1 MDTVAALV
9 LNGRARRA
17 SGLADRFRARAAAG
31 GHTPLVLMT
40 TPQDDGTGAARQALS
55 AGAAVVFAAGG
66 DGTVRAC
73 AQALA
78 GTDVPLAIVPAGSAN
93 LTARALRLPRG
104 LEAALDAGFGGA
116 ERRLD
121 LALVANAGVHSASGD
136 GPVRDGPDAGMMCA
150 AMAGIGVDAA
160 VVGGTPDGLKRRAG
174 WPAYAAAAFG
184 HLLGPLGE
192 FMISLDGGP
201 PVSHWARSVVVGNCG
216 LLPGGFPI
224 LPDARPDD
232 GVLDI
237 GILAPAGLPGWVSVG
252 CRAVLGS
259 RRDDA
264 QLTRLRARTVRVQ
277 ASVPQPRQV
286 DGEVIGAAAELTV
299 SVRPAALRVRV
310 SSGYLLPG
318 GSPAG

>member
-1 MDTVAALV
+1 MVAALV
-9 LNGRARRA
+9 LNGRARRVA
-17 SGLADRFRARAAAG
+17 GLADRFRTRAAAG
-31 GHTPLVLMT
+31 GYAPLILMT

-55 AGAAVVFAAGG
+55 ADAAVVFAGGG

-73 AQALA
+73 AQALD

-93 LTARALRLPRG
+93 LTARALGLPRD
-104 LEAALDAGFGGA
+104 LAAALDTGFGAA

-121 LALVANAGVHSASGD
+121 LALVGGGPGDASAGDWSGGG
-136 GPVRDGPDAGMMCA
+136 GPEAGMICV

-160 VVGGTPDGLKRRAG
+160 VVGGTPDGLKQRAG

-184 HLLGPLGE
+184 HLLGPLVD
-192 FMISLDGGP
+192 FTISLDGGP
-201 PVSHWARSVVVGNCG
+201 PVSHPARSVVVGNCG

-299 SVRPAALRVRV
+299 SVRPGALRVRV
-310 SSGYLLPG
+310 SARNPG
-318 GSPAG
+318 SAGSRAG